1 MSQPNILS
9 KLASAVVVLGICF
22 NPATANALSLTFN
35 AAGVTETIT
44 DRAGRGGD
52 TRDTNGFINQIQ
64 FDRTFTTS
72 TGTIN
77 VSGYLY
83 GQSVTYT
90 RSIDTNNVA
99 LGTDGNQG
107 IILTLT
113 DFKVTNN
120 TTGQINLT
128 NFLNIDALV
137 SDFLSTPTVTTT
149 RADFYLSYIG
159 GYQTTV
165 GTSSARSSYEGVGVF
180 NNIITLQ
187 GTPLEGTNFSAFRSR
202 TALATDPEFPIS
214 ISDLSLDLP
223 SVSLASGAS
232 LILPNSLVS
241 VLTIDDNGDPLTQE
255 NIEQLSDLVRQQLE
269 AQTVPEPSSLLALF
283 GLGGFLG
290 LFSRPGKK
298 IN

>member
-22 NPATANALSLTFN
+22 NPTTANALSLTFN

-90 RSIDTNNVA
+90 RTIDTNNVA
-99 LGTDGNQG
+99 LGPDGNQG

-137 SDFLSTPTVTTT
+137 GNFFSTSTISTN
-149 RADFYLSYIG
+149 RADLYLSYIG

-180 NNIITLQ
+180 NNTITVQ

-202 TALATDPEFPIS
+202 TALADPEFPLS

-255 NIEQLSDLVRQQLE
+255 NIEQLSDLVRQQLA
-269 AQTVPEPSSLLALF
+269 AQTVPEPSSLLALL